1 MKIQALQVLPAQYP
15 GYALFYTLGSVVEVK
30 NGDTVRI
37 TVGYSYRGPAKTLTL
52 YGAIGVQAVWF
63 DEKVVNSKQI
73 SLPAS
78 TSWVTRSDYVDVAI
92 DTSKI
97 AAGTGYDMY
106 AKMKDGSTDLVISPV
121 VYDGITV
128 LADVAE
134 FQNFQISSWAKA

>member
-1 MKIQALQVLPAQYP
+1 MNIQALQVLPAQYP
-15 GYALFYTLGSVVEVK
+15 GYAMFYALGSVIEVK

-52 YGAIGVQAVWF
+52 YGAIGVQSVWF
-63 DEKVVNSKQI
+63 DEKVVGSRQI

-78 TSWVTRSDYVDVAI
+78 TSWVTRSDYVDVVI

-121 VYDGITV
+121 VYDGVTV

>member
-1 MKIQALQVLPAQYP
+1 MNIQALQVLPAQYP
-15 GYALFYTLGSVVEVK
+15 GYAMFYALGSVIEVK

-63 DEKVVNSKQI
+63 DEKVVGSKQI

-78 TSWVTRSDYVDVAI
+78 SSWITRSDYVDVAI

-121 VYDGITV
+121 VYDGVTV

>member
-15 GYALFYTLGSVVEVK
+15 GYALFYTLGSVIEVR

-63 DEKVVNSKQI
+63 DEKVKNSRQI
-73 SLPAS
+73 SLPDS
-78 TSWVTRSDYVDVAI
+78 PNWTTRSDYVDVVI
-92 DTSKI
+92 DTTKI
-97 AAGTGYDMY
+97 SPGSGYDIY
-106 AKMKDGSTDLVISPV
+106 AKLMEGSTDLVISPT

-128 LADVAE
+128 LSEAAE
-134 FQNFQISSWAKA
+134 FQNFQITGWAKV

>member
-15 GYALFYTLGSVVEVK
+15 GYALFYAMGSVIEVK

-63 DEKVVNSKQI
+63 DEKVKNSKQI
-73 SLPAS
+73 SLPNS
-78 TSWVTRSDYVDVAI
+78 TSWVTRSDYVDVVI
-92 DTSKI
+92 DTTKI
-97 AAGTGYDMY
+97 APGSGYDIY
-106 AKMKDGSTDLVISPV
+106 AKMVEGSTDLVMSPI

-128 LADVAE
+128 LAETAE
-134 FQNFQISSWAKA
+134 FQNFQISSWAKV

>member
-1 MKIQALQVLPAQYP
+1 MNIQALQVLPAQYP
-15 GYALFYTLGSVVEVK
+15 GYAMFYALGSVIEVK

-52 YGAIGVQAVWF
+52 YGAIGVQSVWF
-63 DEKVVNSKQI
+63 DEKVVGSRQI

-78 TSWVTRSDYVDVAI
+78 TSWVTRSDYVDVVI

>member
-1 MKIQALQVLPAQYP
+1 MNIKALQVLPAQYP
-15 GYALFYTLGSVVEVK
+15 GYAMFYALGSVIEVK

-52 YGAIGVQAVWF
+52 YGAIGVQSVWF
-63 DEKVVNSKQI
+63 DEKVVGSRQI
-73 SLPAS
+73 SLPVS
-78 TSWVTRSDYVDVAI
+78 SSWVTRSDYVDVVI
-92 DTSKI
+92 DTTKI
-97 AAGTGYDMY
+97 SAGTGYDMY

-121 VYDGITV
+121 VYDGVTV